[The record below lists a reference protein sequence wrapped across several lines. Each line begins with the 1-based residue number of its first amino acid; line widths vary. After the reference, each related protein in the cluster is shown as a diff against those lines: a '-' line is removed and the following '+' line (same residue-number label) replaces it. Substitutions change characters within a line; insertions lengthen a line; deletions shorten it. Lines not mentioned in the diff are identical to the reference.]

1 MATTMD
7 DNEIRKQLRYA
18 FLVDFL
24 EIDAINKSDLSSD
37 MADPKNAIY
46 RVPLPGP
53 SEEEALI
60 IAIVNYEIV
69 VKMHSKEPN
78 FDDDV
83 AYEQCLTDA
92 RRMLLDPN
100 YRLLFDLAQDLH
112 DIEHRPIDAIQRT
125 AAGLTGRTVEQIACL
140 PPHEWFQRESSSSD
154 AVEHHSS

>member
-1 MATTMD
+1 MH
-7 DNEIRKQLRYA
+7 DNEIRKQLRNAY
-18 FLVDFL
+18 LVDFL

-46 RVPLPGP
+46 RVPLSGP
-53 SEEEALI
+53 SEEDAQV

-92 RRMLLDPN
+92 RRSLADPN
-100 YRLLFDLAQDLH
+100 YRLLFDLLGTLH
-112 DIEHRPIDAIQRT
+112 DFEHAPMDSIRRY
-125 AAGLTGRTVEQIACL
+125 AAESSGRTVEQIACL
-140 PPHEWFQRESSSSD
+140 PPHEWFQRESSFSD